1 MKQRVRFFKKIQ
13 DWILKSE
20 RLRKQILLSLL
31 RSSIEDPSDHDAS
44 KEPKNPLAEWIL
56 WIVLFNKETQNPFSV
71 FFCFSCFGLKNQILN
86 IRKETHP
93 NYLPKGLMK
102 RSRLESKKC
111 PQDY

>member
-13 DWILKSE
+13 DWILQSE
-20 RLRKQILLSLL
+20 KLRKQILLSLL

-56 WIVLFNKETQNPFSV
+56 WIVLFNKET
-71 FFCFSCFGLKNQILN
+71 
-86 IRKETHP
+86 HP

-111 PQDY
+111 SQDYQVTKEVCV